1 MKVGVMLGLSHS
13 RLLKMDSSTF
23 LKDMVHAW
31 LQREDDVVQWSG
43 PPTWDSLAKA
53 LKGFDYTSSALDIE
67 GSYINFSSTK
77 LNSLVCIGTD
87 VYFRMAKAL

>member
-13 RLLKMDSSTF
+13 RLLKIAIDSSTF

-31 LQREDDVVQWSG
+31 LQGEDDVVQWSG

-53 LKGFDYTSSALDIE
+53 LKDLNYASTALDIE
-67 GSYINFSSTK
+67 GKYRFLILLLS
-77 LNSLVCIGTD
+77 
-87 VYFRMAKAL
+87 RHP